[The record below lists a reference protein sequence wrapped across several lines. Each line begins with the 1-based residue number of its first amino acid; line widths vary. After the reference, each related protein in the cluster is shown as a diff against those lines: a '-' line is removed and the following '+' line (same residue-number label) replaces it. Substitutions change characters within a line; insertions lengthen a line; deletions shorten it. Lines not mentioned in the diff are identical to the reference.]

1 MRNVIGHI
9 TNLPSITKLPIV
21 VFICSFKMQA
31 NKRKYRSYEIAELIE
46 AGRLVR
52 ETNMTVYKASKATGI
67 PWSTLKDFLSRN
79 QDNQQQVAKLGRPYA
94 LTPEYETK
102 LFNYIVKMQEL
113 GFGLTVEMVRK
124 AAFQLAKESGRE
136 NFLKEG
142 NDSASKWWWA
152 QFKKRYNLA
161 LRVPENL
168 AAYRASMGNP
178 EMIQDYFVKLEALM
192 DKLNIKN
199 MPNRIWN
206 CDETGL
212 SYVVKPSKIVTSIG
226 KRYIYKRSYADRGES
241 HTLLGCICADG
252 SWIPPLI
259 IFKGIRWNDN
269 LKSNCLPGT
278 LVKLSPKGWINT
290 DLFVEWFQFFI
301 NSIPPARP
309 VILLMDSHASH
320 INATVLAL
328 AKENDIY
335 LFTFPA
341 HTSHLLQ
348 PLDVGVYKSLK
359 ANWCKSL
366 NDYMREH
373 PTEKPNRQDFHTL
386 LNPAFIASFSRSNIT
401 NAFRKSG
408 ACPFDN
414 NAIPREAVTLSILTN
429 KAAPQE
435 PDMAD
440 EPEIAAAIDQNE
452 ILSLPTAHHPSD
464 VPARVNRRKRDSKA
478 KCLNDYDNVSSL
490 NEPSTSGIKNSKVK
504 TQNQTTSKAKTISE
518 KKVSQ
523 QKDNDE
529 EDWRC
534 GVCNGSYLEDCKK
547 KNGARWIQC
556 SYCLVPYHLKC
567 QSSNEDKVFMCDRC
581 TGSSSDDS
589 D

>member
-1 MRNVIGHI
+1 MPGNR
-9 TNLPSITKLPIV
+9 
-21 VFICSFKMQA
+21 
-31 NKRKYRSYEIAELIE
+31 RKYRSYEISELIT
-46 AGRLVR
+46 AGRLVK
-52 ETNMTVYKASKATGI
+52 EQKMTVYRASKVSGI
-67 PWSTLKDFLSRN
+67 PWSTLKDYLSKN

-94 LTPEYETK
+94 LTPEIETK

-113 GFGLTVEMVRK
+113 GFGLTVEMVRTT
-124 AAFQLAKESGRE
+124 AFQLAKESGRE
-136 NFLKEG
+136 NFLKKG

-199 MPNRIWN
+199 MPSRIWN

-212 SYVVKPSKIVTSIG
+212 SYVVKPSKVVTSIG
-226 KRYIYKRSYADRGES
+226 KRYIYKRAYADRGES

-269 LKSNCLPGT
+269 LKTDCLPGT
-278 LVKLSPKGWINT
+278 LVKLSPKAWINT

-301 NSIPPARP
+301 KSIPSARP

-320 INATVLAL
+320 INATVISL

-359 ANWCKSL
+359 ANWSKSL

-373 PTEKPNRQDFHTL
+373 PTEKPNRQNFHTL
-386 LNPAFIASFSRSNIT
+386 LNPAFISSFCRSNIT
-401 NAFRKSG
+401 NAFRKCGS
-408 ACPFDN
+408 CPFDR
-414 NAIPREAVTLSILTN
+414 NAIPKEAVAPSLLTN
-429 KAAPQE
+429 KAAPQGPVLAVETESVESE
-435 PDMAD
+435 PVAS
-440 EPEIAAAIDQNE
+440 IGQNQ
-452 ILSLPTAHHPSD
+452 ILSLPAAPNPAV
-464 VPARVNRRKRDSKA
+464 VPAKANQRKRDSKA
-478 KCLNDYDNVSSL
+478 KCLNDFNDVSSL
-490 NEPSTSGIKNSKVK
+490 NKPSTSSASNFKVK
-504 TQNQTTSKAKTISE
+504 VKSQTHSTMKVKPQKPSTSKAKTIS
-518 KKVSQ
+518 KKTVPQ
-523 QKDNDE
+523 QEDNDE
-529 EDWRC
+529 DDWRC
-534 GVCNGSYLEDCKK
+534 GACKKSYLEDCKK

-567 QSSNEDKVFMCDRC
+567 QASDEENVFMCDRC
-581 TGSSSDDS
+581 AGTTSDDS
-589 D
+589 E